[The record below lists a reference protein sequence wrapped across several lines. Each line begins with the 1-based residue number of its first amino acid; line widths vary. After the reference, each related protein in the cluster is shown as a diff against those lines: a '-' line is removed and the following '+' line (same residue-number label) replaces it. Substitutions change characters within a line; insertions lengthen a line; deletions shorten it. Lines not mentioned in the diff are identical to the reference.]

1 MKLYISADI
10 EGVAGVAA
18 ASEVDIGKVTE
29 YAPFQ
34 KQMTDEVA
42 AACRGGFAA
51 GADAIMV
58 KDAHWTGRNIDV
70 HALVAPEGKQLQIIR
85 GWSGHP
91 FGMVQ
96 GIDGSYA
103 AAAFVGY
110 HSAAGGAGNPLAHT
124 LSGRSFA
131 RMEVNGQLASEFLLY
146 GYAAATVG
154 VPVAFVSG
162 DGALCAQ
169 AESLVDGI
177 VTVVTLEGHGA
188 STVSIAPGESVR
200 RIEAGVAR
208 ALTGRLPPPLA
219 VPGDLHLRVVFNKP
233 ADAYAKS
240 FYPGARQ
247 TADNELVFET
257 RECLPLLTFLWFA
270 AQ

>member
-10 EGVAGVAA
+10 EGVAGVNAV
-18 ASEVDIGKVTE
+18 SEVDMSKTAE

-51 GADAIMV
+51 GAHAIMV

-70 HALVAPEGKQLQIIR
+70 HALIAPEGRQLQIIR

-91 FGMVQ
+91 FAMVQ
-96 GIDGSYA
+96 GIDSSYA
-103 AAAFVGY
+103 AAAFIGY
-110 HSAAGGAGNPLAHT
+110 HSAAGLGGNPLAHT

-131 RMEVNGQLASEFLLY
+131 HMEINGELTSEFMLY

-154 VPVAFVSG
+154 VPVAFLSG
-162 DGALCAQ
+162 DAALCAH
-169 AESLVDGI
+169 AETLVDGI
-177 VTVVTLEGHGA
+177 VTVATLEGQGA
-188 STVSIAPGESVR
+188 STVSITPGESVR
-200 RIEAGVAR
+200 RIEAGVAK
-208 ALTGRLPPPLA
+208 ALKGRLPPPLA
-219 VPGDLHLRVVFNKP
+219 VPTDLHLRLQFFKP

-247 TADNELVFET
+247 TADNELVFEA
-257 RECLPLLTFLWFA
+257 RECMALLTFLWFA

>member
-10 EGVAGVAA
+10 EGVAGIAA
-18 ASEVDIGKVTE
+18 ASEVDMSKGAE

-51 GADAIMV
+51 GAEAIMV

-70 HALVAPEGKQLQIIR
+70 HALTAPEGRQLQIIR

-91 FGMVQ
+91 YAMVQ
-96 GIDGSYA
+96 GIDSSYA

-110 HSAAGGAGNPLAHT
+110 HSAAGLGGNPLAHT
-124 LSGRSFA
+124 LSGRAFA
-131 RMEVNGQLASEFLLY
+131 RMEINGQVASEFMLY

-154 VPVAFVSG
+154 VPVAFLSG
-162 DGALCAQ
+162 DAALCAQ
-169 AESLVDGI
+169 AEALVDGI
-177 VTVVTLEGHGA
+177 VTVATLQGQGA
-188 STVSIAPGESVR
+188 STVSITPGESVR
-200 RIEAGVAR
+200 RIEAGVAK
-208 ALTGRLPPPLA
+208 ALKGRLPPPLA
-219 VPGDLHLRVVFNKP
+219 VPSDLHLRLVFNKP

-257 RECLPLLTFLWFA
+257 REYLPLLTFLWFA